1 MLVRSTVIDADRAR
15 VDDGITF
22 VRDRVLPL
30 VAELDGAL
38 GLTMLVNRTTG
49 QTETSTVWGTRAAMA
64 ASDRLLTSVREE
76 AGALMGGRPRAEEW
90 EVAEL
95 YRVRRPRRGFA
106 NRSTRLEFD
115 PCDAELLVDIY
126 RTTTVPALSMLD
138 GFASAGLL
146 IDLDAGRGV
155 SLVTFVDRSALE
167 DSRRAAAEI
176 RKTSVEKANAQ
187 VTEVVE
193 AEMVLAELHLP
204 DQA

>member
-1 MLVRSTVIDADRAR
+1 
-15 VDDGITF
+15 
-22 VRDRVLPL
+22 
-30 VAELDGAL
+30 
-38 GLTMLVNRTTG
+38 MLVNRATG
-49 QTETSTVWGTRAAMA
+49 QTETSTLWGTRAAMA
-64 ASDRLLTSVREE
+64 ASDRLLTSAREE

-106 NRSTRLEFD
+106 NRSTWLEFD
-115 PCDAELLVDIY
+115 PGDAAQLVDIY

-155 SLVTFVDRSALE
+155 SLVTFVDRAALE

-176 RKTSVEKANAQ
+176 RSTSVEKANAQ

-193 AEMVLAELHLP
+193 SEMVLAELHLP

>member
-1 MLVRSTVIDADRAR
+1 MTPSR
-15 VDDGITF
+15 
-22 VRDRVLPL
+22 
-30 VAELDGAL
+30 
-38 GLTMLVNRTTG
+38 
-49 QTETSTVWGTRAAMA
+49 
-64 ASDRLLTSVREE
+64 
-76 AGALMGGRPRAEEW
+76 
-90 EVAEL
+90 
-95 YRVRRPRRGFA
+95 
-106 NRSTRLEFD
+106 
-115 PCDAELLVDIY
+115 LVDVY

-187 VTEVVE
+187 VIEVVE